1 MKPLTIIATLTAKPG
16 KEEELLSMLKALV
29 APTRTESG
37 CINYE
42 LHRSHE
48 HPGTFIFTE
57 SWASADL
64 WEAHK
69 NSPHLVEFSEK
80 QCTVA
85 ESWTVFVGEL
95 VT

>member
-1 MKPLTIIATLTAKPG
+1 MKPLTVIAKLTAKPG
-16 KEEELLSMLKALV
+16 KEDALLPMLKALV
-29 APTRTESG
+29 APTRAEAG

-57 SWASADL
+57 SWASHEA

-69 NSPHLVEFSEK
+69 KSTHF
-80 QCTVA
+80 VA
-85 ESWTVFVGEL
+85 FDDQQGALTESWDVFVGEL

>member
-1 MKPLTIIATLTAKPG
+1 MKPLTIVATLTAKPG
-16 KEEELLSMLKALV
+16 TEDELLPMLKALV
-29 APTRTESG
+29 APTRAESG

-48 HPGTFIFTE
+48 HPGTFVFTE
-57 SWASADL
+57 SWASQEAWD
-64 WEAHK
+64 AHK
-69 NSPHLVEFSEK
+69 QSQHFVAFDEK
-80 QCTVA
+80 QGALT